1 MTDHD
6 LMSRDSYRAFEQ
18 VTIRF
23 SDQDPMGH
31 VNNVAIAAYF
41 ESGRVGY
48 INQLRSRIAID
59 TTRVVLAHFS
69 VDYRREVMFPGTVEV
84 GGRLLGVGR
93 KSFNM
98 AFGLFQ
104 DGSCCA
110 TSTAVMVFFDPKT
123 RKSMAPAE
131 SVLESLRAEMAREA
145 AP

>member
-1 MTDHD
+1 MTEHD
-6 LMSRDSYRAFEQ
+6 LMSRESYRAFEP

-31 VNNVAIAAYF
+31 VNNVAITAYF

-48 INQLRSRIAID
+48 INRLRNRVAID
-59 TTRVVLAHFS
+59 TARVVLAHLS
-69 VDYRREVMFPGTVEV
+69 VDYRREVHYPGTVEV
-84 GGRLLGVGR
+84 GCRLLGVGR

-104 DGSCCA
+104 GGVCCA

-123 RKSMAPAE
+123 RKSMAPGEA
-131 SVLESLRAEMAREA
+131 VLESLRAEMAREA
-145 AP
+145 AG